1 MNQQHYQL
9 SLGGQLNILGCRP
22 GVCAFSTYVTYVGST
37 LLKRAAAIDAVR
49 DALKLYRLEA
59 PYQPRVAL
67 GSKGFEAIPRLRC
80 KNGMPIRQPARNGRY
95 RCGAPSGRINYLD
108 NISKYGSAMTTAQP
122 ASLPLAAR
130 KECVGRDPVVG
141 KRWYI
146 YHCGSFY

>member
-80 KNGMPIRQPARNGRY
+80 KNGLPIPEAANRHAMDDIDVARQAGELTIWTTYRN
-95 RCGAPSGRINYLD
+95 
-108 NISKYGSAMTTAQP
+108 TVQQ
-122 ASLPLAAR
+122 
-130 KECVGRDPVVG
+130 
-141 KRWYI
+141 
-146 YHCGSFY
+146 